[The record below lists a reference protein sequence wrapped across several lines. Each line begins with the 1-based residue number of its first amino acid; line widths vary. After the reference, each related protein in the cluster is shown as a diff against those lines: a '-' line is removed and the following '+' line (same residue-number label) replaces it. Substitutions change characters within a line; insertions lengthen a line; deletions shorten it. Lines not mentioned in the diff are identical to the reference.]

1 MHIEQRDESIA
12 VECRPSTDGW
22 TCSVKV
28 GNAEDATEHEVAVSH
43 DELERLAPGATD
55 ATRLVEASVRY
66 LLEHE
71 PKESILPRFGIRT
84 IASYFPSYPEEIRSR
99 L

>member
-1 MHIEQRDESIA
+1 MA
-12 VECRPSTDGW
+12 VECRTSGDGW
-22 TCSVKV
+22 ICTVTV
-28 GNAEDATEHEVAVSH
+28 GDDPDASQHEVDVTRA
-43 DELERLAPGATD
+43 ELELLAPGATD
-55 ATRLVEASVRY
+55 ATRLVEASFRY

-71 PKESILPRFGIRT
+71 PRESILPHFSIRT